1 MTISPSSFVSLVIA
15 VFSVMLIT
23 ALSAM
28 GCRPKASWAL
38 HCNWMSPT
46 ASVMPSARTVF
57 RTALEGETLLR
68 LRHAAARHG

>member
-23 ALSAM
+23 ASSPM
-28 GCRPKASWAL
+28 GGWPKPVLGPALQLDASHRLGHAL
-38 HCNWMSPT
+38 GANR
-46 ASVMPSARTVF
+46 V

-68 LRHAAARHG
+68 LRHAAAHS